1 MRILLRSAGKNCV
14 YGDSS
19 NIATNAAA
27 AAAAAGGGGGCRDG
41 GAGEGGPVRFRI
53 CSRPWGDW
61 WVQVCRFIAD
71 IPVLPRLEF
80 GTDSR
85 Y

>member
-1 MRILLRSAGKNCV
+1 VVVQEKVVQFGSEFA
-14 YGDSS
+14 
-19 NIATNAAA
+19 
-27 AAAAAGGGGGCRDG
+27 
-41 GAGEGGPVRFRI
+41 PP
-53 CSRPWGDW
+53 PWGDG